1 MEAEPADGI
10 LTARCNDRDFGQPD
24 GSTIIKLP
32 RPRLDM
38 EGGARPQL
46 APSGLAEAGWRMSAL
61 RGEADLA
68 QAMML
73 SLLCHRFGWSHG
85 SFD

>member
-1 MEAEPADGI
+1 MTI
-10 LTARCNDRDFGQPD
+10 CLLRCMSPGCA
-24 GSTIIKLP
+24 T
-32 RPRLDM
+32 
-38 EGGARPQL
+38 
-46 APSGLAEAGWRMSAL
+46 SGLAEAGWRMSAL